1 MSCPITNINN
11 IMELFS
17 FKSSITIHDPC
28 NSISTAETKVK
39 FTIINLDFHERTKHL
54 ETNRHL
60 VGTNMMEAL
69 ANNFKR

>member
-1 MSCPITNINN
+1 MIPATQSVP
-11 IMELFS
+11 
-17 FKSSITIHDPC
+17 
-28 NSISTAETKVK
+28 AETKVK

-54 ETNRHL
+54 ETNRHP